1 MTTDI
6 QFIPGLISAAYVVL
20 FTASIF
26 GNSVIIH
33 IIRKDNSMKTTTN
46 YLILNQACA
55 DLYRTLMESLHIS
68 SYRTGGRWFGGI
80 VGLITCKFFLANLFI
95 PTIFSVWILP
105 TIGVDRFYAVSRPFR
120 SSPLSRHFKKLILIL
135 WIWSV
140 VCSIE
145 VFITGS
151 LQKSKQDNFC
161 DAIYFLQQKTAFY
174 ILTVSLNVLL
184 PLVLTAVL

>member
-1 MTTDI
+1 MLLSTVNKTAPVGTTDI
-6 QFIPGLISAAYVVL
+6 QCIPGLISAAYVVL

-105 TIGVDRFYAVSRPFR
+105 TIGVDRFYAVR
-120 SSPLSRHFKKLILIL
+120 SSPLSRHFKKIIPTL
-135 WIWSV
+135 WSWSV
-140 VCSIE
+140 ICSIE

-151 LQKSKQDNFC
+151 LEKSN
-161 DAIYFLQQKTAFY
+161 
-174 ILTVSLNVLL
+174 
-184 PLVLTAVL
+184 